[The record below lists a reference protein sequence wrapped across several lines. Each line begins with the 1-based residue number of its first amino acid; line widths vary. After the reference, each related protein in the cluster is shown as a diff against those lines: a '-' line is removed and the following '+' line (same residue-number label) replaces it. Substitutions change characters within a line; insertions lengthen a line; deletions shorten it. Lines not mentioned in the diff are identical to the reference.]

1 MGSTHR
7 SKFFDEALK
16 EETMNIPELETRQ
29 LPPLSLGLL
38 RMMFGILYLDMALQK
53 APWVIDNGNRF
64 GWLYGWIW
72 TEIKNPTFE
81 FYKNFLHDIVL
92 PHFNA
97 FGYLTFFTEMF
108 LGISLLLGL
117 FTVLSGI
124 GGALFMTNIM
134 LGAYSVPTEWYW
146 VWPLLIGPHIV
157 FAHSRAGR
165 SLGIDRVLWNR
176 LSRSEG
182 PQTRVGNILL
192 RLI

>member
-1 MGSTHR
+1 MDMTES
-7 SKFFDEALK
+7 
-16 EETMNIPELETRQ
+16 PTRHI
-29 LPPLSLGLL
+29 PPLSLGLL
-38 RMMFGILYLDMALQK
+38 RMMFGVLYLDMALQK
-53 APWVIDNGNRF
+53 APWIINDGNRF

-81 FYKNFLHDIVL
+81 FYKHFLQDIVL
-92 PHFNA
+92 AHFNF
-97 FGYLTFFTEMF
+97 FGYFTFFTEMS
-108 LGISLLLGL
+108 LGILLLLGL
-117 FTVLSGI
+117 FTVLTGI

-165 SLGIDRVLWNR
+165 SLGLDWVLWNR
-176 LSRSEG
+176 LSRAEG
-182 PQTRVGNILL
+182 PQTRVAKLLL

>member
-1 MGSTHR
+1 MG
-7 SKFFDEALK
+7 
-16 EETMNIPELETRQ
+16 IPELQTRQ
-29 LPPLSLGLL
+29 FPPLSLGLL
-38 RMMFGILYLDMALQK
+38 RIMFGVLYLDMALQK
-53 APWVIDNGNRF
+53 APWVIHNGDRF

-81 FYKNFLHDIVL
+81 FYKIFLHDIVL
-92 PHFNA
+92 PYFNF
-97 FGYLTFFTEMF
+97 FGYFTFFAEMA

-124 GGALFMTNIM
+124 GGALFMFNIM
-134 LGAYSVPTEWYW
+134 LGAYSVPGEWYW
-146 VWPLLIGPHIV
+146 IWPLLIGPHIV

-182 PQTRVGNILL
+182 PQTRVGNILR

>member
-1 MGSTHR
+1 MS
-7 SKFFDEALK
+7 
-16 EETMNIPELETRQ
+16 IPELPTRQ
-29 LPPLSLGLL
+29 PPPLSLGLL
-38 RMMFGILYLDMALQK
+38 RMMFGVLYLDMALQK
-53 APWVIDNGNRF
+53 APWVIEDGNRF

-92 PHFNA
+92 PHFNF
-97 FGYLTFFTEMF
+97 FGYFTFFTEMS
-108 LGISLLLGL
+108 LGILLLLGL

-146 VWPLLIGPHIV
+146 VWPLLIGPHLV
-157 FAHSRAGR
+157 FALSRAGR
-165 SLGIDRVLWNR
+165 SLGIDRLLWNR
-176 LSRSEG
+176 LSQSEG

-192 RLI
+192 RII

>member
-1 MGSTHR
+1 MGT
-7 SKFFDEALK
+7 
-16 EETMNIPELETRQ
+16 PELPTRQ
-29 LPPLSLGLL
+29 LPSLSLGLL
-38 RMMFGILYLDMALQK
+38 RMMFGVLWLDMALQK
-53 APWVIDNGNRF
+53 APWVINDGHRF

-92 PHFNA
+92 TYFNA
-97 FGYLTFFTEMF
+97 FGYLAFFTEMS
-108 LGISLLLGL
+108 LGILLLLGL
-117 FTVLSGI
+117 FTVLGGI

-134 LGAYSVPTEWYW
+134 LGAYSVPGEWYW

-165 SLGIDRVLWNR
+165 SLGLDRVLWNR
-176 LSRSEG
+176 LSRAEG
-182 PQTRVGNILL
+182 RQTGVGNLLL